1 MGKRLIITESE
12 KREILGL
19 YKKNIFE
26 QSVETQAAIS
36 KLDPNVFNATVL
48 DIQVKLNKKNVS
60 TPGWVALKEDG
71 KYGTNTKKALS
82 DYLIAKKASP
92 STTSYTVKTATGNIV
107 MDATQLQDA
116 ISKGEIKADTKVWKE
131 GMPNWI
137 AAGTAEDLKSMFA
150 KVAPEEAPEEKSY
163 EVSVD
168 GKAAAIKYTKE
179 TLTKA
184 ITDGTLNKDLAY
196 VIIVD
201 PTTKA
206 KSYQKV
212 MQNSELAQI
221 FNSLSTPASVTPER
235 KSTNIPELDAW
246 LKGPI
251 GSAWDK
257 VTDPKQ
263 KESMFDSFEKTDP
276 TISQLKNTLGK
287 GKVRSALG
295 MAADTG
301 FGRGIQNL
309 RAKAGAA
316 ITGNQPVR

>member
-12 KREILGL
+12 KREILNL

-26 QSVETQAAIS
+26 QSVETQAALS
-36 KLDPNVFNATVL
+36 KIDPNVPNATVK

-60 TPGWVALKEDG
+60 TPGWIALKEDG
-71 KYGTNTKKALS
+71 KYGTYTKKALS
-82 DYLIAKKASP
+82 DYLIAKKAAP
-92 STTSYTVKTATGNIV
+92 STTSYTVKTATGNV
-107 MDATQLQDA
+107 PMDATQLQDA
-116 ISKGEIKADTKVWKE
+116 ISKGEIKKDTKVWKE

-137 AAGTAEDLKSMFA
+137 TAGTAEDLKSMFA

-168 GKAAAIKYTKE
+168 GKAAAIKYTTE
-179 TLTKA
+179 TLKKA

-196 VIIVD
+196 VVIVD
-201 PTTKA
+201 PITKSP
-206 KSYQKV
+206 KYQKV
-212 MQNSELAQI
+212 LENSELSQI
-221 FNSLSTPASVTPER
+221 FNSLSPVQPVTPER

-246 LKGPI
+246 LKGDI

-257 VTDPKQ
+257 ITNPKQ
-263 KESMFDSFEKTDP
+263 KESMFDSFEKTDQ
-276 TISQLKNTLGK
+276 TISQLKNTLGR

-295 MAADTG
+295 MGADTG

>member
-116 ISKGEIKADTKVWKE
+116 ISKGEIKSDTKVWKE
-131 GMPNWI
+131 GMPTWI
-137 AAGTAEDLKSMFA
+137 TAGTAEDLKSMRMLETAMKYASITEDRVNF
-150 KVAPEEAPEEKSY
+150 KVSEYLSY
-163 EVSVD
+163 ELFDYIIHRYNAGLYLSVEIEVS
-168 GKAAAIKYTKE
+168 
-179 TLTKA
+179 
-184 ITDGTLNKDLAY
+184 N
-196 VIIVD
+196 
-201 PTTKA
+201 
-206 KSYQKV
+206 
-212 MQNSELAQI
+212 I
-221 FNSLSTPASVTPER
+221 FKNL
-235 KSTNIPELDAW
+235 IL
-246 LKGPI
+246 
-251 GSAWDK
+251 
-257 VTDPKQ
+257 
-263 KESMFDSFEKTDP
+263 EK
-276 TISQLKNTLGK
+276 
-287 GKVRSALG
+287 
-295 MAADTG
+295 
-301 FGRGIQNL
+301 
-309 RAKAGAA
+309 
-316 ITGNQPVR
+316 

>member
-12 KREILGL
+12 KKEILGL

-26 QSVETQAAIS
+26 QLENALSTI
-36 KLDPNVFNATVL
+36 DPNVFNQTVM
-48 DIQVKLNKKNVS
+48 DIQVKLNKKNVN
-60 TPGWVALKEDG
+60 TPGWVKLIEDG

-92 STTSYTVKTATGNIV
+92 STISYTVNTRTGNIV

-116 ISKGEIKADTKVWKE
+116 ISKGEIKTDTIVWKE

-137 AAGTAEDLKSMFA
+137 AAGTAEDLKFMFA
-150 KVAPEEAPEEKSY
+150 KVAPEVAPEEKNY
-163 EVSVD
+163 EVSTD
-168 GKAAAIKYTKE
+168 GRAAAIKYTKE

-221 FNSLSTPASVTPER
+221 FNSLSTPQSVTTER

-276 TISQLKNTLGK
+276 TISQLKNKLGK
-287 GKVRSALG
+287 DKVRSALG

-301 FGRGIQNL
+301 FGRTIQNF
-309 RAKAGAA
+309 RAKTGAA

>member
-12 KREILGL
+12 KREILNL

-26 QSVETQAAIS
+26 QSVETQAALS
-36 KLDPNVFNATVL
+36 KIDPNVFNATVQ
-48 DIQVKLNKKNVS
+48 DIQIKLNKKNVS
-60 TPGWVALKEDG
+60 TPKWIPLKPDG
-71 KYGTNTKKALS
+71 KYGTETKKALS
-82 DYLIAKKASP
+82 NYLIAKKSAP
-92 STTSYTVKTATGNIV
+92 STTSYTVKTATGDV
-107 MDATQLQDA
+107 PMDATQLQDA
-116 ISKGEIKADTKVWKE
+116 ISKREIKADTKVWKE

-137 AAGTAEDLKSMFA
+137 TAGTAEDLKSMFA
-150 KVAPEEAPEEKSY
+150 KVAPEEAPEYK
-163 EVSVD
+163 VSVD
-168 GKAAAIKYTKE
+168 GKATPITYTKE

-196 VIIVD
+196 VVIVD
-201 PTTKA
+201 PITKSP
-206 KSYQKV
+206 KYQKV
-212 MQNSELAQI
+212 LENSELSQI
-221 FNSLSTPASVTPER
+221 FNSLSPVQSVTPER

-246 LKGPI
+246 LKGDI

-257 VTDPKQ
+257 ITDPKQ
-263 KESMFDSFEKTDP
+263 KESMFDSFEKTDE
-276 TISQLKNTLGK
+276 TISKLKNTLGR

-295 MAADTG
+295 MGADTG

>member
-26 QSVETQAAIS
+26 QSVETQAALS

-92 STTSYTVKTATGNIV
+92 STTSYTVKTANGNIV
-107 MDATQLQDA
+107 MDATQLQGA

-150 KVAPEEAPEEKSY
+150 KVPPEEAQASPSTTSYTVKTANGNIVMDATQLQQAISKEEIKADTKVWKEGMPTWITAGTAEDLKPMFNKVAPEEA
-163 EVSVD
+163 
-168 GKAAAIKYTKE
+168 
-179 TLTKA
+179 
-184 ITDGTLNKDLAY
+184 
-196 VIIVD
+196 
-201 PTTKA
+201 
-206 KSYQKV
+206 Q
-212 MQNSELAQI
+212 
-221 FNSLSTPASVTPER
+221 ER

-263 KESMFDSFEKTDP
+263 KESMFDSFEKTDK

>member
-26 QSVETQAAIS
+26 QSVETQAALS

-107 MDATQLQDA
+107 MDATQLQGA

-131 GMPNWI
+131 GMPTWI
-137 AAGTAEDLKSMFA
+137 TAGTAEDLKPMFN
-150 KVAPEEAPEEKSY
+150 KVAPEEA
-163 EVSVD
+163 
-168 GKAAAIKYTKE
+168 
-179 TLTKA
+179 
-184 ITDGTLNKDLAY
+184 
-196 VIIVD
+196 
-201 PTTKA
+201 
-206 KSYQKV
+206 Q
-212 MQNSELAQI
+212 
-221 FNSLSTPASVTPER
+221 ER

-257 VTDPKQ
+257 LTDPKQ

>member
-26 QSVETQAAIS
+26 QSVETQAALS
-36 KLDPNVFNATVL
+36 KLDPNVFNATVQ

-60 TPGWVALKEDG
+60 TPGWIALKEDG
-71 KYGTNTKKALS
+71 KYGDLTKKALS
-82 DYLIAKKASP
+82 NYLIAKKASP

-107 MDATQLQDA
+107 MDATQLQQA

-131 GMPNWI
+131 GMPTWI
-137 AAGTAEDLKSMFA
+137 TAGTAEDLKPMFA
-150 KVAPEEAPEEKSY
+150 KVAPEEAPKY
-163 EVSVD
+163 QISVD
-168 GKAAAIKYTKE
+168 GKAAAIEYTKE

-184 ITDGTLNKDLAY
+184 ITDGILNKVSAQM
-196 VIIVD
+196 IKID
-201 PTTKA
+201 PTTG
-206 KSYQKV
+206 YQTWQKV
-212 MQNSELAQI
+212 MENPEVAKI
-221 FNSLSTPASVTPER
+221 FNSVSPPESLTPER

-257 VTDPKQ
+257 LTDPKQ

-309 RAKAGAA
+309 RAKTGAA